1 MNAVDSP
8 LDDRPMTSRQWGI
21 VALMVSLLALDGF
34 DVLSISFASPGIA
47 AEWGIDRSAL
57 GFVLSMELVGMAFGS
72 IGFGR
77 IADRF
82 GRRATILT
90 CLVIMSAGMF
100 GAATAKGLF
109 SLSAWRVFT
118 GLGLGGMLAA
128 TNAAT
133 AEIANTRKR
142 AFCVVL
148 MAGGY
153 PIGNII
159 GGSISAWILTQYTW
173 HAIFIFGGC
182 LALMFIPLV
191 WMIVPESIS
200 FLTAS
205 GAAESLARVNA
216 VLVRLRQSP
225 INKLLARPVERTG
238 IGALFSA
245 QHLSQT
251 VLLTMAYF
259 AHFVTFYFILK
270 WIPKIVVDMG
280 FEPSM
285 AAGVLVSASVGGAL
299 GCATIGLLSL
309 KLRVGLLTVGTMV
322 LSTVAVIF
330 FGFSNSSLAHLST
343 IAAAAGFF
351 TNAGVVGLYAIV
363 AQTFPTKLRATAT
376 GLVIGFGRGGAALAP
391 FLAGVLFTSGFLL
404 GTVAVLMAL
413 GSTIAALALLLAI
426 RARI

>member
-1 MNAVDSP
+1 MSAVQNP
-8 LDDRPMTSRQWGI
+8 LEDRPMTRRQWGI
-21 VALMVSLLALDGF
+21 VAVMVSLLALDGF

-47 AEWGIDRSAL
+47 AEWGIDRGAL

-72 IGFGR
+72 IAFGR
-77 IADRF
+77 IADRI

-100 GAATAKGLF
+100 GAATATGLVPL
-109 SLSAWRVFT
+109 SLWRVFT

-133 AEIANTRKR
+133 AEIANARNR

-153 PIGNII
+153 PLGNIV
-159 GGSISAWILTQYTW
+159 GGSISAWLLSNYSW

-182 LALMFIPLV
+182 VALAFIPLV
-191 WMIVPESIS
+191 WRLVPESIS
-200 FLTAS
+200 FLAAGR
-205 GAAESLARVNA
+205 GAEGLARVNA
-216 VLVRLRQSP
+216 VLARLQQSP
-225 INKLLARPVERTG
+225 VDRLPPRTTERAG
-238 IGALFSA
+238 IAALFSA
-245 QHLSQT
+245 PHLGQT
-251 VLLTMAYF
+251 LLLTLAYF

-285 AAGVLVSASVGGAL
+285 AAGVLVSASVGGAM

-309 KLRVGLLTVGTMV
+309 RVRVGLLTVGAML
-322 LSTVAVIF
+322 LSTVAVII
-330 FGFSNSSLAHLST
+330 FGFSNSSLARLST

-351 TNAGVVGLYAIV
+351 TNAGVVGLYAVV

-376 GLVIGFGRGGAALAP
+376 GFVIGFGRGGSALAP
-391 FLAGVLFTSGFLL
+391 FLAGLLFASGFLL
-404 GTVAVLMAL
+404 GTVAFLMAL
-413 GSTIAALALLLAI
+413 GSIIAALALLIAI
-426 RARI
+426 QRRA